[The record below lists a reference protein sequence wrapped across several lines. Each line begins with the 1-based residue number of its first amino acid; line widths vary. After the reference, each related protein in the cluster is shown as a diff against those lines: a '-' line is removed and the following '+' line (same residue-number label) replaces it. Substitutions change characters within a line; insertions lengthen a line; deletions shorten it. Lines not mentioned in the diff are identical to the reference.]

1 MGFFFA
7 MFVKMIEEREILDQN
22 LIAVTI
28 ERLCHQLIEVHH
40 NFDNTVIVGVQPR
53 GTFLNNR
60 IIKKLQQIQPK
71 IKIDSGN
78 VDISFY
84 RDDLMR
90 RDKPIIPQTMDINIS
105 LEDKH
110 IVLVDDVLY
119 TGRSIRSAI
128 DAILNFGRPKSVEL
142 LTLINRRFN
151 RDLPIQPNYIG
162 KNIDAMDSEK
172 IIVEWKE
179 VSHIDRVLIKKLY
192 EK

>member
-7 MFVKMIEEREILDQN
+7 MFVNMIEEREILDQS

-53 GTFLNNR
+53 GIFLNNR
-60 IIKKLQQIQPK
+60 IIKKLQQIHPK

-90 RDKPIIPQTMDINIS
+90 RDKPIIPQSMDINIS
-105 LEDKH
+105 LEDKRV
-110 IVLVDDVLY
+110 ILVDDVLY

-142 LTLINRRFN
+142 LTLINRRFK

-172 IIVEWKE
+172 IVVQWKE
-179 VSHIDRVLIKKLY
+179 VSNVDRVLIKKLY